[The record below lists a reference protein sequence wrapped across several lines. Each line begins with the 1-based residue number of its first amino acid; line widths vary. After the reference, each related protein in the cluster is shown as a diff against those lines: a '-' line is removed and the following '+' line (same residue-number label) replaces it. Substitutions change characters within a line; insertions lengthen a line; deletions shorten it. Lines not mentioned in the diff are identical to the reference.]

1 MFCSIFWTPSNW
13 QWTFLAF
20 SFPQIY
26 KLHANCW
33 RAKKKLTFMTCNS
46 FRNISF
52 SVRNASVKGK
62 PGYRFESWRD
72 SLLESFRERL
82 LEFFLERSRF
92 SSDSCTLSSSFSRV
106 YGLRSF
112 SIAFSFFCTAQQNCF
127 LSVVFQ
133 GQTNIMKGSWNVRLE
148 KNWQPPSF
156 TKRSILIILKTKE
169 KRIDDWLHNYVMK
182 TTWREWHNQ
191 STNNNV
197 WKDRNP
203 RK

>member
-20 SFPQIY
+20 SFPQIC

-82 LEFFLERSRF
+82 LEFFRERSRF

-112 SIAFSFFCTAQQNCF
+112 SIAFSFFCTAQLLSQCCF
-127 LSVVFQ
+127 SRS
-133 GQTNIMKGSWNVRLE
+133 NKHHARIMKCHRLE

-156 TKRSILIILKTKE
+156 TKRSILIILKP
-169 KRIDDWLHNYVMK
+169 KRK
-182 TTWREWHNQ
+182 G
-191 STNNNV
+191 
-197 WKDRNP
+197 
-203 RK
+203 